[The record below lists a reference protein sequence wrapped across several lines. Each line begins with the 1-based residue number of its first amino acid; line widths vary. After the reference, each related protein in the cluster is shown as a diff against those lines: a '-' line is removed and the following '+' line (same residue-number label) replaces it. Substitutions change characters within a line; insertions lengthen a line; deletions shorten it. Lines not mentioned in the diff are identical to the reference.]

1 MSVFSHEKEPKMNIF
16 EKLNEIKFRTE
27 TIRAPELGS
36 GFEIIIR
43 ELSAGQHAEFIDRL
57 KNEEFRNSERKL
69 TAFMI
74 FNCLVDENGN
84 RQIQTED
91 QAQELID
98 RIPQSLIRRINAALT
113 RLNNVDDDDG
123 KEKKRK

>member
-1 MSVFSHEKEPKMNIF
+1 MNIF

-36 GFEIIIR
+36 GSEIIIR

-57 KNEEFRNSERKL
+57 KNEEFRNSERQL

-74 FNCLVDENGN
+74 MNCLVDENGN
-84 RQIQTED
+84 RQIQSEE
-91 QAQELID
+91 QAIDLID
-98 RIPQSLIRRINAALT
+98 RIPQSLIRRINSALA
-113 RLNNVDDDDG
+113 RLNNVDDDE

>member
-1 MSVFSHEKEPKMNIF
+1 MNIF

-36 GFEIIIR
+36 GSEIIIR

>member
-1 MSVFSHEKEPKMNIF
+1 MNIL

-36 GFEIIIR
+36 GSEIIIR

-57 KNEEFRNSERKL
+57 KNEEFRNSERQL

-84 RQIQTED
+84 RQIQTEE
-91 QAQELID
+91 QAIDLID
-98 RIPQSLIRRINAALT
+98 RIPQSLIRRINSSLA
-113 RLNNVDDDDG
+113 RLNNVDDDE